1 MFRSGAR
8 SVARAIA
15 ARCAVAPG
23 AASATASDALAAA
36 SRASRAAVP
45 GEGSGASRRSAGL
58 GASFDRGFARASAPA
73 RGHGHGHGAADADA
87 ETITVTFN
95 EKDGSETVVQVRRD
109 AAAPRGGATQI
120 PRFSGADLPRVSP
133 PPLSPPLSPSPPNPF
148 ISQAPIGQSMLEV
161 AHRNDIE
168 LEGACEGSLAC
179 STCHVIIDDQATYDA
194 LPEPDDDENDM
205 LDLAFGLTETSRL
218 GCQVI
223 AAKELDG
230 MSLSLPKATRN
241 FAVDGFVPKPH

>member
-1 MFRSGAR
+1 MRPRVRSGAVIVRSDSGFRTRDFVASALRKCRRPGRAGGNRDAGTRHRRGFLQDGLAASAAHSLSGAPTDMFRSGAR

-15 ARCAVAPG
+15 ARCAVTPG

-120 PRFSGADLPRVSP
+120 PRFSGADLP
-133 PPLSPPLSPSPPNPF
+133 
-148 ISQAPIGQSMLEV
+148 
-161 AHRNDIE
+161 
-168 LEGACEGSLAC
+168 
-179 STCHVIIDDQATYDA
+179 
-194 LPEPDDDENDM
+194 
-205 LDLAFGLTETSRL
+205 
-218 GCQVI
+218 
-223 AAKELDG
+223 
-230 MSLSLPKATRN
+230 LSLI
-241 FAVDGFVPKPH
+241 HI